1 MGTRLPPGY
10 DPIPATNSW
19 ITKSNLKFARMDR
32 CTHDDLLTREWD
44 IDDYLYFDPTLAEDA
59 AGYEAW
65 KVWAEKEKKQYAV
78 LCSEEFE
85 KPTNWEL
92 QEGGMTLQGGPP
104 LVLGKL
110 RKFKKDGKRARPI
123 VLPTAPCLTARE
135 KAKIAEEEA
144 EKARLEAE
152 AKQQEVER
160 LRKIAEEAAL
170 REEERAR
177 LEEEL
182 RRKEEEAKEA
192 RKQQTYAE
200 IKEILARVNAAKSV
214 QEVELIH
221 PPPPAKAAAIPLS
234 MFASMV
240 MVSCTDS

>member
-1 MGTRLPPGY
+1 MG
-10 DPIPATNSW
+10 
-19 ITKSNLKFARMDR
+19 
-32 CTHDDLLTREWD
+32 
-44 IDDYLYFDPTLAEDA
+44 
-59 AGYEAW
+59 
-65 KVWAEKEKKQYAV
+65 KEKKQYAV

-92 QEGGMTLQGGPP
+92 QEGGMTLKGGPP

-160 LRKIAEEAAL
+160 LRKIAEEAAA
-170 REEERAR
+170 EEERAR
-177 LEEEL
+177 IEEEV
-182 RRKEEEAKEA
+182 RRKEEEVK
-192 RKQQTYAE
+192 
-200 IKEILARVNAAKSV
+200 
-214 QEVELIH
+214 
-221 PPPPAKAAAIPLS
+221 KAL
-234 MFASMV
+234 
-240 MVSCTDS
+240 